1 MSPTPPR
8 LSQPPLEPDAAREGT
23 ILTRFGTAVGAAL
36 VASALATGPAAL
48 RIASVDG
55 PSGAWPALVAS
66 TLLPMLLAVV
76 VLRRAR
82 VGLRSFAGSRALAIG
97 VWLPS
102 VFVVMVVLGSTLRA
116 TTHHH
121 PLAGVTFSI
130 LSLIAAVGLA
140 PFAARVAALLT
151 QWHAGGRW
159 VPLATTA
166 LLALFVAVFVA
177 VRVAR
182 GLGGDGGD
190 GAASASPP
198 ASDPGATVLVDLLAF
213 GMAALLAS
221 RPELAARRVL
231 AVFGPPVAAVVFVL
245 GMTSL
250 VRSAAL
256 ARAVDDRA
264 PAFSA
269 AVHAVARR

>member
-1 MSPTPPR
+1 MSSAPR
-8 LSQPPLEPDAAREGT
+8 LSQPPLEPDAAGEGT

-48 RIASVDG
+48 RIASLDG

-66 TLLPMLLAVV
+66 TLLPMLLAVG

-97 VWLPS
+97 IWIPS
-102 VFVVMVVLGSTLRA
+102 LFVVMVVLGAALRA

-121 PLAGVTFSI
+121 PLAGATFAI
-130 LSLIAAVGLA
+130 LSLVAAIGLA
-140 PFAARVAALLT
+140 PFASRVATILT
-151 QWHAGGRW
+151 RWHADGRL

-166 LLALFVAVFVA
+166 LVTLFVVGFVS
-177 VRVAR
+177 VRVAH
-182 GLGGDGGD
+182 GL
-190 GAASASPP
+190 GAASASTPP
-198 ASDPGATVLVDLLAF
+198 TGSGATVLVDLLAF

-221 RPELAARRVL
+221 HPELATRRVL
-231 AVFGPPVAAVVFVL
+231 ALFGPPVAAAVFVL
-245 GMTSL
+245 GMTNLLQS
-250 VRSAAL
+250 STL
-256 ARAVDDRA
+256 ASAVDERA

>member
-1 MSPTPPR
+1 MPPTPR
-8 LSQPPLEPDAAREGT
+8 LSQPPLEPDPAREGT

-36 VASALATGPAAL
+36 IASALATGPAAL
-48 RIASVDG
+48 RIASLDG

-66 TLLPMLLAVV
+66 TLLPMLLAVG

-82 VGLRSFAGSRALAIG
+82 VGLRSFAGSRAVAIG
-97 VWLPS
+97 IWIPS
-102 VFVVMVVLGSTLRA
+102 VLVVMVVLGAALRA

-121 PLAGVTFSI
+121 PLAGVTFAI

-140 PFAARVAALLT
+140 PFAARLATILT
-151 QWHAGGRW
+151 RWYEAGRL
-159 VPLATTA
+159 VPLATSA
-166 LLALFVAVFVA
+166 LLTLFVVGFVA

-182 GLGGDGGD
+182 GLGT
-190 GAASASPP
+190 ASASSSPTD
-198 ASDPGATVLVDLLAF
+198 SGATVLVDLLAL

-221 RPELAARRVL
+221 RPELATRRVL
-231 AVFGPPVAAVVFVL
+231 ALFGPPVAAVVFVL
-245 GMTSL
+245 GTTNLIKSTT
-250 VRSAAL
+250 L
-256 ARAVDDRA
+256 ATAVDDRA